1 MGPFLDAH
9 TDAGMFLTL
18 QTRYAKILRSK
29 KDITFLKVHIV
40 YLMILDYML
49 SIQFL
54 HLKVTWND
62 GHVALNRRRLT

>member
-1 MGPFLDAH
+1 MEVLISF
-9 TDAGMFLTL
+9 
-18 QTRYAKILRSK
+18 
-29 KDITFLKVHIV
+29 FLKVHIV

-62 GHVALNRRRLT
+62 GHVALNRRRLRYLIKVFDVVEGKAINL